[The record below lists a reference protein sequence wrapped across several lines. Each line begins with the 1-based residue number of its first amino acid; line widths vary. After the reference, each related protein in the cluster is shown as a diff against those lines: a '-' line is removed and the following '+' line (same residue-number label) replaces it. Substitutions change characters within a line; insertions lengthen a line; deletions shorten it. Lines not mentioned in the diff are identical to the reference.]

1 MYAEILEILTAAA
14 SLWVS
19 HHIGEDIPQRDT
31 YLGRVLSRNGFGP
44 LTFSSPQPI
53 GLGLVQSLVTCA
65 DVLIRPMTTSE
76 TSSTPEP
83 TTRLAPLCYRFL
95 RSDEDSPLWVERDKR
110 DMQPPI
116 NCSRISFP

>member
-53 GLGLVQSLVTCA
+53 GCKPPGDKLGDRQR
-65 DVLIRPMTTSE
+65 DVL
-76 TSSTPEP
+76 
-83 TTRLAPLCYRFL
+83 
-95 RSDEDSPLWVERDKR
+95 
-110 DMQPPI
+110 
-116 NCSRISFP
+116 